1 MTGCLMSFG
10 IGPDKAIL
18 MFLSVFLALLALAAL
33 KKFNLSTKSRVG
45 LIYAHLSFLF
55 FPFILYSVNITC
67 GAFCMSCYNNITHM
81 ALYALPTTLVVSTLV
96 GFVVIPVFYTFSN
109 KKREIKT
116 TWIIEFVRKYSKM
129 LNFGT
134 PKLYAVDRAKPMAF
148 SFRSFKSA
156 IFMSVG
162 LLDIMNKKEI
172 KAVLLHEMA
181 HIKQKS
187 SIIKLSNSFLRV
199 FSPLSILARFNH
211 DSSKEEMMADRFA
224 VTAQGTDRY
233 LLSAK
238 RKIDEYEKDRDN

>member
-1 MTGCLMSFG
+1 MTGCLMGLG

-18 MFLSVFLALLALAAL
+18 MFLSVFLAVLALAAL
-33 KKFNLSTKSRVG
+33 KKFNFSTKSRVT

-55 FPFILYSVNITC
+55 FPFILYSVNLGC
-67 GAFCMSCYNNITHM
+67 GAMCMSCYSNITHM
-81 ALYALPTTLVVSTLV
+81 VLYALPTTLLVSTLV

-116 TWIIEFVRKYSKM
+116 TWIVNFVRRYSEK
-129 LNFGT
+129 LNMRI
-134 PKLYAVDRAKPMAF
+134 PKLYAVDKAKPMAF

-162 LLDIMNKKEI
+162 LLDIMNINET

-187 SIIKLSNSFLRV
+187 SIMKLSNSFLRV

-211 DSSKEEMMADRFA
+211 DSSKEEIMADDFA
-224 VTAQGTDRY
+224 AKTQRTKRH

-238 RKIDEYEKDRDN
+238 RKINEYEKR